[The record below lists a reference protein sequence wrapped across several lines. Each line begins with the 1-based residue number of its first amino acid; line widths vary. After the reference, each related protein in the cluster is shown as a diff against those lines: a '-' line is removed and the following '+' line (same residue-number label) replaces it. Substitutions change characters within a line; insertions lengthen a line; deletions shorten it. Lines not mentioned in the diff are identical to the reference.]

1 MKRLG
6 VVVFATLAF
15 SLALVAPA
23 LAGSDIPPP
32 DGGGGGVAG
41 GGGGGTAFTGANI
54 SLGLVLLGALLL
66 LGIGSLIVSR
76 RRAAASR

>member
-1 MKRLG
+1 MKRLA
-6 VVVFATLAF
+6 VVLFAMLAF
-15 SLALVAPA
+15 SLALAASA
-23 LAGSDIPPP
+23 LAGSEIPPP
-32 DGGGGGVAG
+32 DEGGGAVA

-54 SLGLVLLGALLL
+54 TLGLVLLGALLL

>member
-23 LAGSDIPPP
+23 LAGSEIPPP
-32 DGGGGGVAG
+32 DGGGDAVA